1 MHVSMFPF
9 MMHIHACIC
18 MDMAAP
24 VIAHLHSMIMITHS
38 TLIVHTMIIT
48 ADFNTPLPPY
58 DGQVFLCPPQ
68 LVGIKNRRSASFGV
82 VGVRLH
88 NKVLGI
94 SQPVAA
100 DNKESQPLGGSE
112 ADAICRELGYTGV
125 IPGSIATK
133 STYEHLRPPYDFNH
147 C

>member
-1 MHVSMFPF
+1 MNEGSALQCLNF
-9 MMHIHACIC
+9 I
-18 MDMAAP
+18 
-24 VIAHLHSMIMITHS
+24 
-38 TLIVHTMIIT
+38 IV

-58 DGQVFLCPPQ
+58 DSQVVLCPPQ
-68 LVGIKNRRSASFGV
+68 LVGRRSASFGV
-82 VGVRLH
+82 VGVTVRLH
-88 NKVLGI
+88 NKVMAV

-133 STYEHLRPPYDFNH
+133 SAYEHLGPSYNFNH
-147 C
+147 CL